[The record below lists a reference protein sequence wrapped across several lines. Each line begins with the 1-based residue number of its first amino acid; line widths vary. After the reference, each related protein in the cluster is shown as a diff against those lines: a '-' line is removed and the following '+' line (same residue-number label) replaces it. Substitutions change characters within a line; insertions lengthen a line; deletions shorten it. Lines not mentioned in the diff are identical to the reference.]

1 MGHFLFQ
8 SIFYLSVIFKMLP
21 LSIFIQFLQLQE
33 VQALWSS
40 MTTVAV
46 KVKSSFRY
54 VGGSHCQ
61 IDERAKLIFRV
72 DVTGGY
78 RKLGRKISKVYV

>member
-21 LSIFIQFLQLQE
+21 LSIFNQFLQLQE

-46 KVKSSFRY
+46 KVKSSFRFWEE
-54 VGGSHCQ
+54 V
-61 IDERAKLIFRV
+61 IAKSMNVLNSFSES
-72 DVTGGY
+72 T
-78 RKLGRKISKVYV
+78 

>member
-1 MGHFLFQ
+1 
-8 SIFYLSVIFKMLP
+8 MLP

-33 VQALWSS
+33 VQALWSP

>member
-21 LSIFIQFLQLQE
+21 LSIFIQFLYS
-33 VQALWSS
+33 LWSS